1 MVKLLAKGMRVAR
14 KGKQGAVIFFLG
26 GVQIMHPLR
35 SAKTTRRL
43 SVENFLARKRS

>member
-1 MVKLLAKGMRVAR
+1 MVKLPAKGMRVAR
-14 KGKQGAVIFFLG
+14 KGKQGAVFFFG